1 MVRTYI
7 INHMYNE
14 QTVVIIT
21 PDNQLLTIAIDA
33 GKHYE
38 VNPRG
43 TLLDA
48 DQQQLNDKFWEYTR
62 VFRLDLTTRV
72 LQELAELA
80 PDQRH
85 QEFLSPFSSQID
97 ETHAVIIS
105 SETWLNGW
113 VGMLQK
119 DGSVLKIATT
129 NGFA

>member
-21 PDNQLLTIAIDA
+21 PDNQLLTIAINA
-33 GKHYE
+33 GEHYE

-48 DQQQLNDKFWEYTR
+48 DQQQLHNKFWEHTR
-62 VFRLDLTTRV
+62 VFRLDLTTCV

-80 PDQRH
+80 PDQHR
-85 QEFLSPFSSQID
+85 QECLSPFSSQID
-97 ETHAVIIS
+97 ETHVVIIS